1 MMVKNDNKD
10 DNKEE
15 FCAPCLMA
23 VPAALGVGG
32 AASSGKGS
40 DKKKKSIMLWSGIA
54 LTVISIIVFIYL
66 KKKCK
71 KCR

>member
-1 MMVKNDNKD
+1 MSNKD
-10 DNKEE
+10 ENKEE

-32 AASSGKGS
+32 AASSSGKGG
-40 DKKKKSIMLWSGIA
+40 DKKKKNIMLWSSIA
-54 LTVISIIVFIYL
+54 LTIISIIVFIYL

-71 KCR
+71 TCR